1 MEPKYSQIF
10 DKKIIKSL
18 IEFCE
23 LNKIDDSNLFIK
35 KCFELGFN
43 IEKYGLLGK
52 EGEIKEKIIEVPVE
66 KIVETI
72 KEVIVEKEVPVEKV
86 VEIIKEVPIEKII
99 EKEIY
104 ITDDEEVK
112 VLTEKIFHLEQEL
125 SDEKQKFSTII
136 KDMEN
141 SFQKESDNEKK
152 LTETL
157 QKLRKD
163 ISEKNKKIEELEKI
177 NQDLQKSNT
186 QTKGFYMRGSNL
198 NDIL

>member
-1 MEPKYSQIF
+1 MEPNYSQIF
-10 DKKIIKSL
+10 DKKTIKSL
-18 IEFCE
+18 IEYCE
-23 LNKIDDSNLFIK
+23 LNKIDDNNLFIK
-35 KCFELGFN
+35 KCFESGFN
-43 IEKYGLLGK
+43 IEKYGLLSK

-66 KIVETI
+66 TI
-72 KEVIVEKEVPVEKV
+72 KEIIVEKEVPVEKI
-86 VEIIKEVPIEKII
+86 VEIIKEIPVEKII

-112 VLTEKIFHLEQEL
+112 ALTEKIFRLEQEL

-141 SFQKESDNEKK
+141 SFHKESDNEKK